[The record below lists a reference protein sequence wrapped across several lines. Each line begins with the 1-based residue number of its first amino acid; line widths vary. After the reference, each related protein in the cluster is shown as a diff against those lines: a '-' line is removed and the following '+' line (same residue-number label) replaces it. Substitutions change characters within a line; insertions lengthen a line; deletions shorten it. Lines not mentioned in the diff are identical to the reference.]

1 MTVHYLGIEGNITD
15 QGQNL
20 VHFIGELPAFPDDV
34 IREQIR
40 REYAEEVRML
50 TCEANQA
57 KEEVRMLTCEA
68 NQAKAETYT
77 LRANLN
83 VLRSRNLWQRILN
96 R

>member
-1 MTVHYLGIEGNITD
+1 MTIHQLRIEGNITD
-15 QGQNL
+15 QGLNL

-50 TCEANQA
+50 TLQA
-57 KEEVRMLTCEA
+57 A
-68 NQAKAETYT
+68 QAKAETST